1 MNISTPIDK
10 EHSYCTQAIKIVLL
24 TERLCPLIINLEM
37 MIMPSRLFGVIYH
50 ENVNNWATAGLIEAI
65 KTKGHTAKPFRL
77 PEIAAEI
84 PNKFT
89 YLDEED
95 VSNMDGVIV
104 RTVGFGTGD
113 QITFR
118 ISLLEHFEDAG
129 IYVMNPAYSFR
140 RAKDKYATLTA
151 LNKAGIHVPRT
162 YVGENLEAAIKFV
175 EDVRDVIIKPLIGAR
190 GMGAIRSDNPELAYR
205 AMKFIHQL
213 GQVLYVQ
220 EMIEKPNRD
229 IRAFVIGGELV
240 GAMYRYIPEG
250 VEDEWRTNV
259 HGGGNAELTQLSS
272 EYEECAIRTADVL
285 NLDYT
290 GVDIIESPNGPCVI
304 EANAAPSWSALARVT
319 GIDVASLII
328 DRLVKQSS
336 R

>member
-1 MNISTPIDK
+1 MTITN
-10 EHSYCTQAIKIVLL
+10 
-24 TERLCPLIINLEM
+24 EM
-37 MIMPSRLFGVIYH
+37 ILMPGRLFGVIYH

-65 KTKGHTAKPFRL
+65 KAKGHTTKPFRL
-77 PEIAAEI
+77 PDIAAEI

-89 YLDEED
+89 YLEEED
-95 VSNMDGVIV
+95 VSDMDGVMV

-151 LNKAGIHVPRT
+151 LNKAGIRVPRT
-162 YVGENLEAAIKFV
+162 YIGENLEAAIKFV
-175 EDVRDVIIKPLIGAR
+175 ADVGDVVIKPLIGAR
-190 GMGAIRSDNPELAYR
+190 GMGAIRSDHPELAYR

-220 EMIEKPNRD
+220 EMVEKPNRD
-229 IRAFVIGGELV
+229 IRAFIIGGKLI
-240 GAMYRYIPEG
+240 GSMYRYIPEG
-250 VEDEWRTNV
+250 IEGEWRTNV
-259 HGGGNAELTQLSS
+259 HGGGNAELAKLTQ
-272 EYEECAIRTADVL
+272 EYEECAILTAEVL

-290 GVDIIESPNGPCVI
+290 GVDIIESPEGPCVI
-304 EANAAPSWSALARVT
+304 EANAAPSWSALSRVS
-319 GIDVASLII
+319 GIDIASLII
-328 DRLVKQSS
+328 DRLLEKSS

>member
-1 MNISTPIDK
+1 
-10 EHSYCTQAIKIVLL
+10 
-24 TERLCPLIINLEM
+24 
-37 MIMPSRLFGVIYH
+37 MIQMSGRLFGVIYH

-65 KTKGHTAKPFRL
+65 KAKGHTPKPFRL
-77 PEIAAEI
+77 PDIAAEI

-95 VSNMDGVIV
+95 VSNMEGVLV

-151 LNKAGIHVPRT
+151 LNKAGIGVPRT
-162 YVGENLEAAIKFV
+162 YIGENLEAAIKFV
-175 EDVRDVIIKPLIGAR
+175 EEVGNVVIKPLIGAR
-190 GMGAIRSDNPELAYR
+190 GMGAIMADHPELAYR

-220 EMIEKPNRD
+220 ELVEKPNRD
-229 IRAFVIGGELV
+229 IRAFVIGGELI

-250 VEDEWRTNV
+250 AEGEWRTNV
-259 HGGGNAELTQLSS
+259 HGGGNAELTQLTP
-272 EYEECAIRTADVL
+272 EYRECAIRTAEVL

-290 GVDIIESPNGPCVI
+290 GVDIIESKDGPCVI
-304 EANAAPSWSALARVT
+304 EANAAPSWSALSRVT

-328 DRLVKQSS
+328 DRLLERSS
-336 R
+336 S

>member
-1 MNISTPIDK
+1 MFLGIS
-10 EHSYCTQAIKIVLL
+10 
-24 TERLCPLIINLEM
+24 
-37 MIMPSRLFGVIYH
+37 YH
-50 ENVNNWATAGLIEAI
+50 ENVNNWATKTLLEAM
-65 KTKGHTAKPFRL
+65 KAKGHEVKPFRL
-77 PEIAAEI
+77 PDVAAEI

-89 YLDEED
+89 HLEEED
-95 VSNMDGVIV
+95 ITNMDGMIV

-151 LNKAGIHVPRT
+151 LNKEGIRVPRT
-162 YVGENLEAAIKFV
+162 YIGENLEAAIDFV
-175 EDVRDVIIKPLIGAR
+175 HEVGDVVIKPLIGAR
-190 GMGAIRSDNPELAYR
+190 GLGAIRAQDEQLTYR

-220 EMIEKPNRD
+220 EMIEKPDRD
-229 IRAFVIGGELV
+229 IRAFVIGDQMV
-240 GAMYRYIPEG
+240 GAMYRYLPEG

-259 HGGGNAELTQLSS
+259 HGGGRAELADLDD
-272 EYEECAIRTADVL
+272 EYMECAIKTADVMK
-285 NLDYT
+285 LDYT
-290 GVDIIESPNGPCVI
+290 GVDIIESSDGPCVI
-304 EANAAPSWSALARVT
+304 EANAAPSWSALSRVT
-319 GIDVASLII
+319 DLDIASMIV
-328 DRLVKQSS
+328 DRLVEQCK

>member
-1 MNISTPIDK
+1 M
-10 EHSYCTQAIKIVLL
+10 LL
-24 TERLCPLIINLEM
+24 TYHRFPVTITNEM
-37 MIMPSRLFGVIYH
+37 ILMPGRLFGVIYH

-65 KTKGHTAKPFRL
+65 KAKGHTPKPFRL
-77 PEIAAEI
+77 PDIAAEI

-95 VSNMDGVIV
+95 VSDMDGVMV

-151 LNKAGIHVPRT
+151 LNKAGIRVPRT
-162 YVGENLEAAIKFV
+162 YIGENLEAAIKFV
-175 EDVRDVIIKPLIGAR
+175 ADVGDVVIKPLIGAR
-190 GMGAIRSDNPELAYR
+190 GMGAIRSDHPELAYR

-220 EMIEKPNRD
+220 EMVEKPNRD
-229 IRAFVIGGELV
+229 IRAFIIGGKLI
-240 GAMYRYIPEG
+240 GSMYRYIPEG
-250 VEDEWRTNV
+250 IEGEWRTNV
-259 HGGGNAELTQLSS
+259 HGGGNAELAKLTQ
-272 EYEECAIRTADVL
+272 EYEECAILTAEVL

-290 GVDIIESPNGPCVI
+290 GVDIIESPEGPCVI
-304 EANAAPSWSALARVT
+304 EANAAPSWSALSRVS
-319 GIDVASLII
+319 GIDIASLII
-328 DRLVKQSS
+328 DRLVEKSS